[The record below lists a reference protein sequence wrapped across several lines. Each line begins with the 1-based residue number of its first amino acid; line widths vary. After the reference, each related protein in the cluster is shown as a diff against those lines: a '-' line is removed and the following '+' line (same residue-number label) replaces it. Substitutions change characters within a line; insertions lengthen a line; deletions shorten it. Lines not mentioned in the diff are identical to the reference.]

1 MAVKFR
7 PYYRQL
13 ALFPLIYTICHYG
26 YFQLPDSL
34 LSEMVYYQTLS
45 RECAALINVFF
56 PAEAVAAMRNHI
68 VSAQADLEIVRGC
81 DGAGGFFLLLAAVL
95 AFPAA
100 VGRKLIGLAQVWG
113 ALYALNILRLCGLYF
128 ISAYRPAW
136 FTPVH
141 VYLAPTLFIL
151 AALLL
156 FAGWA
161 VAVGSDVRR

>member
-1 MAVKFR
+1 MGRR
-7 PYYRQL
+7 PRL
-13 ALFPLIYTICHYG
+13 
-26 YFQLPDSL
+26 
-34 LSEMVYYQTLS
+34 
-45 RECAALINVFF
+45 
-56 PAEAVAAMRNHI
+56 NHNPTFK
-68 VSAQADLEIVRGC
+68 AK
-81 DGAGGFFLLLAAVL
+81 AAVYSIK
-95 AFPAA
+95 
-100 VGRKLIGLAQVWG
+100 GEKKLIGLAQVWG